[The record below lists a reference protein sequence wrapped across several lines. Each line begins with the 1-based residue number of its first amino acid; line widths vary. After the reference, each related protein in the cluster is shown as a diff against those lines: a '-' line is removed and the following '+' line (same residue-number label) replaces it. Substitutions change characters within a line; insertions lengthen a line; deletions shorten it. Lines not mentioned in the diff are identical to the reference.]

1 MMTAIF
7 ELLDGEA
14 GGWEGCLLLAAWLS
28 RKGRY
33 ANSER
38 SQNK

>member
-1 MMTAIF
+1 MMTALL
-7 ELLDGEA
+7 ELVDGEA
-14 GGWEGCLLLAAWLS
+14 GGWEGCLLLADWLS
-28 RKGRY
+28 RKDRH